1 MRTNKS
7 MKNHKITLSKD
18 KRIYSFG
25 RIIRNTKI
33 DELPQLINIIKGD
46 MSFVG
51 PRPEDEMIVDKYFSK
66 EDLKT
71 LSIMPG
77 LASPG
82 SIFNY
87 LYIDNRLS
95 SNEEY
100 IYKYLPLKLKL
111 ELLYIKKISFFY
123 DLNLILKTICLI
135 FFLKYFRANPE
146 KLFEFR
152 YIKDKL

>member
-46 MSFVG
+46 MSFDG

-66 EDLKT
+66 EDLQT
-71 LSIMPG
+71 
-77 LASPG
+77 
-82 SIFNY
+82 
-87 LYIDNRLS
+87 
-95 SNEEY
+95 
-100 IYKYLPLKLKL
+100 
-111 ELLYIKKISFFY
+111 
-123 DLNLILKTICLI
+123 CLI
-135 FFLKYFRANPE
+135 
-146 KLFEFR
+146 
-152 YIKDKL
+152 IKIPCH